1 MRLDNIVSN
10 KVKVKSV
17 YGEFMGIHYDYK
29 SKRGERAMLKEAKRK
44 ARLIQ
49 RKAKRMLSSSPDRE
63 ESIETHDIKKII
75 TLEDLTN
82 PNQK

>member
-1 MRLDNIVSN
+1 
-10 KVKVKSV
+10 
-17 YGEFMGIHYDYK
+17 MGIHYDYK

-44 ARLIQ
+44 ARLAQ
-49 RKAKRMLSSSPDRE
+49 KRAKRLLSSESPE
-63 ESIETHDIKKII
+63 PLEKVEVKTHDIKKTI

>member
-1 MRLDNIVSN
+1 
-10 KVKVKSV
+10 
-17 YGEFMGIHYDYK
+17 MGIHYDYK

-44 ARLIQ
+44 ARLAQ
-49 RKAKRMLSSSPDRE
+49 KRAKKLLSSESSESSGPSEKE
-63 ESIETHDIKKII
+63 EIRTHDIKKTI